1 MNIWSLIL
9 LFFSIPAI
17 ALTAPGTALKNLE
30 TMHYDEKK
38 SINEVEKAKENRPI
52 GKYIFVLFFSNQC
65 PHCVAFAPVV
75 KRYAQINHIS
85 IEPITLNGQTLP
97 EFPNAQFATQ
107 EMIDL
112 AYQGK
117 PVVYPALFLA
127 NTQKHTLYP
136 ISFGEMTYSELSER
150 INLLRARVAEYER
163 NH

>member
-1 MNIWSLIL
+1 MKKWMFLV
-9 LFFSIPAI
+9 LFLSAPVF
-17 ALTAPGTALKNLE
+17 ALTMPEHALKKLE
-30 TMHYDEKK
+30 AVHYDAVK
-38 SINEVEKAKENRPI
+38 PI
-52 GKYIFVLFFSNQC
+52 HRADEDKLFEKYILILFFSNQC
-65 PHCVAFAPVV
+65 PHCISFAPILKQYGQSQQVP
-75 KRYAQINHIS
+75 

-127 NTQKHTLYP
+127 NTQNHTLYP

-150 INLLRARVAEYER
+150 INLLRSRVAEYER
-163 NH
+163 SH